1 MRANL
6 RAADAV
12 CKRLHGRSRRPL
24 AAVSRPRPGLE
35 TLRSSTGGVG
45 LETLRSSTGE
55 TLTPVEEARQRR
67 LETAALGLETL
78 RSSTGETLR
87 SSTGGR
93 FAPGPAHARLP
104 TIGGIRTTSS
114 RADDEGSAR
123 AYARQVNSSATSASA
138 SASAVA
144 GAAAASAPRS
154 RGNLST
160 LLQFI
165 AMGLVWGSSFLFMK
179 VALEGVSFGQVAW
192 SRTVL
197 GGLALGVIVLIM
209 RPRVA
214 RPDGTPGPVLPRERI
229 VWVHFLVV
237 SVTTCVIPYL
247 CFAWAEQYVSSSL
260 ASIYNATTPIMT
272 ALMATLVFRV
282 ERLGLSRWAGV
293 GVGILGVVVVIGP
306 WQYSALTGS
315 LAGQLACLVATLC
328 YGFTF
333 GYQRRF
339 LSHRPIAPATFAFLS
354 IGVSAVVMLV
364 LTPWLALDAVD
375 LDLAAGG
382 DGWPIVG
389 SLLALGVLGTGLA
402 YIWNI
407 NVLRAW
413 GPTATSTVTYVTP
426 IVGVA
431 LGFVLLG
438 ERFSWHE
445 PIGALLV
452 LLGILLAQGRLRM
465 PRRRAR
471 G

>member
-1 MRANL
+1 
-6 RAADAV
+6 
-12 CKRLHGRSRRPL
+12 
-24 AAVSRPRPGLE
+24 VS
-35 TLRSSTGGVG
+35 
-45 LETLRSSTGE
+45 
-55 TLTPVEEARQRR
+55 
-67 LETAALGLETL
+67 
-78 RSSTGETLR
+78 
-87 SSTGGR
+87 
-93 FAPGPAHARLP
+93 
-104 TIGGIRTTSS
+104 
-114 RADDEGSAR
+114 
-123 AYARQVNSSATSASA
+123 SSATPATTPA
-138 SASAVA
+138 TATA
-144 GAAAASAPRS
+144 GPAASAPRQGRS
-154 RGNLST
+154 LST

-197 GGLALGVIVLIM
+197 GALALGVIVLVM
-209 RPRVA
+209 RPRVTA
-214 RPDGTPGPVLPRERI
+214 PDGTPGPLLPREGI

-237 SVTTCVIPYL
+237 SLTTCVIPYL

-282 ERLGLSRWAGV
+282 EKLGLGKWAGV
-293 GVGILGVVVVIGP
+293 AVGILGVIVVIGP

-333 GYQRRF
+333 GYQRKF
-339 LSHRPIAPATFAFLS
+339 LSQRPIAPATFAFLS
-354 IGVSAVVMLV
+354 IGVSAVVMLA
-364 LTPWLALDAVD
+364 LTPWLALHPVD
-375 LDLAAGG
+375 LDFAD
-382 DGWPIVG
+382 DGWLILG

-426 IVGVA
+426 LVGVA
-431 LGFVLLG
+431 LGFILLG

-465 PRRRAR
+465 PRRRVRA
-471 G
+471 